1 MSRDSNKW
9 EHITLEELSRWRV
22 ARGLTV
28 ERAAQILGVST
39 KAWYRWRAGH
49 APNTSTQLRARDLV
63 YPQSELIAR
72 RLHED
77 PELRAAVEVALAA
90 RDKNNSLGAVMTRLH
105 VTNTRPPA
113 VAATR

>member
-28 ERAAQILGVST
+28 ARATELLGVST
-39 KAWYRWRAGH
+39 PAWYRWRAGH
-49 APNTSTQLRARDLV
+49 APNTSTQLKARDLV

-72 RLHED
+72 QLHEN
-77 PELRAAVEVALAA
+77 PELRAAVETALAA
-90 RDKNNSLGAVMTRLH
+90 RDKNSSLGAVMTRLH
-105 VTNTRPPA
+105 VTNPRPPSL
-113 VAATR
+113 TPPR